1 LAGFAA
7 ASVSASFHF
16 LIRSTVEFFSSQPK
30 LILTIPSLEGGSY
43 RGALQF
49 MKTTLMPALAVALF
63 SAGWLA
69 RTYAQ
74 QKAPAPLI
82 TYFSHDSVDAS
93 FAQALAS
100 TASRDLYSRKDR
112 QGKTW
117 AIHSNSRGKSDE
129 GVLHSHEDWT
139 GVVVIMSGSATFV
152 TPGSPSQTKAA
163 KSTSAEGYQLIG
175 GGESHRVGKGDVVII
190 PPNAPHMYKNIE
202 EPFRYLVIQT
212 P

>member
-1 LAGFAA
+1 M
-7 ASVSASFHF
+7 
-16 LIRSTVEFFSSQPK
+16 RSIQKTMK
-30 LILTIPSLEGGSY
+30 TT
-43 RGALQF
+43 F

-82 TYFSHDSVDAS
+82 TYFSDDSVDAS

-163 KSTSAEGYQLIG
+163 KSTSAEGGQLIG